1 MKTENTAMEV
11 KDSSEIKRDT
21 RQGMEAVIKIKRGVP
36 GKREEEIRGSHGQ
49 DLEGGIQGLTF

>member
-21 RQGMEAVIKIKRGVP
+21 RQGMEAVIK
-36 GKREEEIRGSHGQ
+36 
-49 DLEGGIQGLTF
+49 